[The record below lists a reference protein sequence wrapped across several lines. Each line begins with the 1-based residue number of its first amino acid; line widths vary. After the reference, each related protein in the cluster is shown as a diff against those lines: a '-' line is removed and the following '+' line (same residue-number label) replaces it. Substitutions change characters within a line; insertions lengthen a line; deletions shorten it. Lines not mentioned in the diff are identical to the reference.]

1 MQTEK
6 APWNMVSQ
14 SVEQWCA
21 QTEKEQA
28 DTVEVQIIAAVKFEK
43 VYEWLLGWLYG
54 NQISLFGEKVF
65 FESKILDQ
73 KEININECQNNVY
86 SWKVYGKS
94 GNGIQDRTPVFKN
107 QEKRISRI
115 S

>member
-1 MQTEK
+1 
-6 APWNMVSQ
+6 MVSQ

-86 SWKVYGKS
+86 SWKVYGKAETAFRTGRRS
-94 GNGIQDRTPVFKN
+94 LKIRKKEYPGYRDRDG
-107 QEKRISRI
+107 
-115 S
+115 

>member
-1 MQTEK
+1 
-6 APWNMVSQ
+6 MVSQ

-28 DTVEVQIIAAVKFEK
+28 DTAEVQIIAAVKFEK

-107 QEKRISRI
+107 QEKKGQSGNNNF
-115 S
+115 